1 MSTTKE
7 LFAAMTVAV
16 SEDPSLAKKFG
27 GSVVFQMDDGQA
39 IFVDFKAAPA
49 VVQTLEDSSSKP
61 PKADLTVRTSLKT
74 MQLLLTKKLTPQQAF
89 MKRKLKLKG
98 NMGLAM
104 KLNALLAATRKQ
116 LPTSKL

>member
-16 SEDPSLAKKFG
+16 SEDPSLAKKFR
-27 GSVVFQMDDGQA
+27 GSVVFQMDDGEA
-39 IFVDFKAAPA
+39 IFVDFKATPA
-49 VVQTLEDSSSKP
+49 MVQTLEESSKP
-61 PKADLTVRTSLKT
+61 PKADLTVKTNLKT
-74 MQLLLTKKLTPQQAF
+74 MQLLLIKKLTPQQAF

>member
-16 SEDPSLAKKFG
+16 SEDPSLAKKFR
-27 GSVVFQMDDGQA
+27 GSIVFQMDDGEA
-39 IFVDFKAAPA
+39 IFVDFKATPA
-49 VVQTLEDSSSKP
+49 MVQTLESSKP
-61 PKADLTVRTSLKT
+61 PKADLTVKTNLKT